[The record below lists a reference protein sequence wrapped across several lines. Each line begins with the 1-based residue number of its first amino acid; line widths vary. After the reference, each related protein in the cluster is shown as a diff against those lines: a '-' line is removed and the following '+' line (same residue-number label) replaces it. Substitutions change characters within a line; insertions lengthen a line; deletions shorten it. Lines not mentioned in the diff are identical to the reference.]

1 MLEPNEFIK
10 EYNKLCDWD
19 NEFLKGFTP
28 NYTSGFINRFFHT
41 TKITEEEYDLKSAK
55 VYEYDDGLL
64 ELQIFS
70 TKTLGTSYFWLRMDR
85 MKDYKET
92 MLELA
97 LREINVR
104 SDELT
109 SEINMLESKK
119 EEYRQLREKLTP

>member
-1 MLEPNEFIK
+1 MLPNEFIK
-10 EYNKLCDWD
+10 EYNKLCDLD
-19 NEFLKGFTP
+19 NELLKGFTP

-64 ELQIFS
+64 ELQIFT

-85 MKDYKET
+85 MKDYKEA